1 VGEVVGEVVVVT
13 GASGGVGRAVAV
25 RFAREGAAVGLVAR
39 GQAGLEG
46 AAREVEKAGGTAL
59 VLPCDVASADEV
71 EAAAAQVESALGPID
86 VWVNNAMVA
95 VYAPVWDLSVDEFRR
110 ATDVTYFG
118 AVWGTMA
125 ALRRMRP
132 RDRGVIVQVGSALAY
147 RAIPLQSA
155 YCGAKFA
162 ERGFTDAVRT
172 ELIHERSRV
181 RITSVHLP
189 AVNTPQF
196 SWGRT
201 KLARHPRPVAPVFQ
215 PEVMAGA
222 IWWAAHHERR
232 ELFATFRAALTI
244 TGSKFAPGALDHLLG
259 RTGFE
264 GQQLAEPV
272 APDRPD
278 NLHAPAD
285 DERDLGAHGRFD
297 AESKSRSLQL
307 ELATRRPLAGA
318 FSRPLGALLARLLS

>member
-1 VGEVVGEVVVVT
+1 MEVVVVT

-25 RFAREGAAVGLVAR
+25 RFAEEGAAVGLIAR
-39 GQAGLEG
+39 GRAGLEA

-71 EAAAAQVESALGPID
+71 EAAAALTEAELGPID
-86 VWVNNAMVA
+86 VWVNNAMVP
-95 VYAPVWDLSVDEFRR
+95 VYAPVWDLTPDEFRR

-118 AVWGTMA
+118 TVWGTMA
-125 ALRRMRP
+125 ALRRMRA
-132 RDRGVIVQVGSALAY
+132 RDRGSIVQVGSALAY

-162 ERGFTDAVRT
+162 GRGFTDAVRT
-172 ELIHERSRV
+172 ELIHEHSRV

-215 PEVMAGA
+215 PGVVAEA
-222 IWWAAHHERR
+222 IWWAAHHDRR

-244 TGSKFAPGALDHLLG
+244 TGTKFAPGALDHMLG

-264 GQQLAEPV
+264 SQQMPEPV
-272 APDRPD
+272 DPDRPD
-278 NLHAPAD
+278 NLDAPRD
-285 DERDLGAHGRFD
+285 DDGDRGAHGRFD
-297 AESKSRSLQL
+297 GEAKSRSLQL
-307 ELATRRPLAGA
+307 EVATRRPLAGA
-318 FSRPLGALLARLLS
+318 FSRPVGALLARLLS